1 MDFLPVKEKYKTI
14 FDKESRGY
22 LLIIVLIGGQV
33 GNYLNLKIF
42 PTKILTL
49 ITSALVLFVAVR
61 MGINLFK

>member
-1 MDFLPVKEKYKTI
+1 MNNSYKI
-14 FDKESRGY
+14 A
-22 LLIIVLIGGQV
+22 IIGLGQV

-49 ITSALVLFVAVR
+49 ITSALVLFVAMR